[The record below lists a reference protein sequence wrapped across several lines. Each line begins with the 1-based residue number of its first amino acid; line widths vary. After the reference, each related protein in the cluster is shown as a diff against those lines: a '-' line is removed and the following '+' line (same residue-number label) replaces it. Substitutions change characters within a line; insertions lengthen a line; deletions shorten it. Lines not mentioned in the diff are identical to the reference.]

1 MTPQTTVEPSPAA
14 GTRSTTVGPVA
25 DELPE
30 IRFVRPIPGFPD
42 STRYVLVRLGDD
54 ADGTPDGGTDAGAPA
69 GGAGADDDGILFELR
84 SLDEP
89 GVRFLVGVPEVF
101 FADYVAEIDEPTAAD
116 LGIETA
122 DDALVL
128 VVLTTSG
135 DGASTTANLLAPVI
149 INARTRVAEQVILAG
164 TDWPVRAVV
173 A

>member
-1 MTPQTTVEPSPAA
+1 MTADDDTATVA
-14 GTRSTTVGPVA
+14 PVA

-30 IRFVRPIPGFPD
+30 IRFVRPMPGFPG
-42 STRYVLVRLGDD
+42 SSRYVLVRLGDE
-54 ADGTPDGGTDAGAPA
+54 GTDGGTAGSTD
-69 GGAGADDDGILFELR
+69 GGTAGADGAAGGTADDEGILFELR

-101 FADYVAEIDEPTAAD
+101 FADYAVELDDTAVAD

-128 VVLTTSG
+128 VVLTTSD
-135 DGASTTANLLAPVI
+135 DGASTTANLLAPVV
-149 INARTRVAEQVILAG
+149 INARTRVAEQVILSGA
-164 TDWPVRAVV
+164 DWPVRAVV

>member
-1 MTPQTTVEPSPAA
+1 
-14 GTRSTTVGPVA
+14 VA

-30 IRFVRPIPGFPD
+30 IRFVRPIPGFPG

-54 ADGTPDGGTDAGAPA
+54 GADGAPEGGPAA
-69 GGAGADDDGILFELR
+69 GGPGADDEGILFELR

-101 FADYVAEIDEPTAAD
+101 FADYVAEIDETTAAD
-116 LGIETA
+116 LGLQTA

-135 DGASTTANLLAPVI
+135 DGASTTANLLAPVV

-164 TDWPVRAVV
+164 ADWPVRAVV

>member
-1 MTPQTTVEPSPAA
+1 MTPAASPPVSATAA
-14 GTRSTTVGPVA
+14 PGSTTVSPVA

-30 IRFVRPIPGFPD
+30 IRFVRPIPGFPG
-42 STRYVLVRLGDD
+42 SSRYVLVRLGDEAG
-54 ADGTPDGGTDAGAPA
+54 ADGAPA
-69 GGAGADDDGILFELR
+69 ADDTADDEGILFELR

-101 FADYVAEIDEPTAAD
+101 FADYTVELDDTAAAE

-128 VVLTTSG
+128 VVLTTSD
-135 DGASTTANLLAPVI
+135 DGASTTANLLAPVV
-149 INARTRVAEQVILAG
+149 INARTRVAEQVILSGA
-164 TDWPVRAVV
+164 DWPVRAVV

>member
-1 MTPQTTVEPSPAA
+1 MTADDDTATVA
-14 GTRSTTVGPVA
+14 PVA

-30 IRFVRPIPGFPD
+30 IRFVRPMPGFPG
-42 STRYVLVRLGDD
+42 SSRYVLVRLGDEG
-54 ADGTPDGGTDAGAPA
+54 ADGGAGGADGGT
-69 GGAGADDDGILFELR
+69 ADDEGILFELR

-101 FADYVAEIDEPTAAD
+101 FADYAVELDDTAVAD

-128 VVLTTSG
+128 VVLTTSD
-135 DGASTTANLLAPVI
+135 DGASTTANLLAPVV
-149 INARTRVAEQVILAG
+149 INARTRVAEQVILSGA
-164 TDWPVRAVV
+164 DWPVRAVV

>member
-54 ADGTPDGGTDAGAPA
+54 DADGTPDGGASA

-135 DGASTTANLLAPVI
+135 DGASTTANLLAPVV

>member
-54 ADGTPDGGTDAGAPA
+54 DADGTPV
-69 GGAGADDDGILFELR
+69 DDDEEGILFELR

-135 DGASTTANLLAPVI
+135 DGASTTANLLAPVV

>member
-1 MTPQTTVEPSPAA
+1 MTSDA
-14 GTRSTTVGPVA
+14 GTATVSPVA

-30 IRFVRPIPGFPD
+30 IRFVRPIPGFPG
-42 STRYVLVRLGDD
+42 SSRYVLVRLGDE
-54 ADGTPDGGTDAGAPA
+54 
-69 GGAGADDDGILFELR
+69 AGADDAGSAPAAGAEQDDEGILFELR

-101 FADYVAEIDEPTAAD
+101 FADYTVELDDTAATD

-128 VVLTTSG
+128 VVLTTSD
-135 DGASTTANLLAPVI
+135 DGASTTANLLAPVV
-149 INARTRVAEQVILAG
+149 INARTRVAEQVILSGA
-164 TDWPVRAVV
+164 DWPVRAVV

>member
-1 MTPQTTVEPSPAA
+1 MTPAASPPVSATAAPGAATVS
-14 GTRSTTVGPVA
+14 PVA

-30 IRFVRPIPGFPD
+30 IRFVRPIPGFPG
-42 STRYVLVRLGDD
+42 SSRYVLVRLGDEG
-54 ADGTPDGGTDAGAPA
+54 ADGAATPG
-69 GGAGADDDGILFELR
+69 GGAADDEGILFELR

-101 FADYVAEIDEPTAAD
+101 FADYAVELDDTAVAD

-128 VVLTTSG
+128 VVLTTSD
-135 DGASTTANLLAPVI
+135 DGASTTANLLAPVV
-149 INARTRVAEQVILAG
+149 INARTRVAEQVILSGA
-164 TDWPVRAVV
+164 DWPVRAVV